1 MLETLLK
8 SVRSKHQEKPISPD
22 AYHKWR
28 MSGVTRRMLE
38 EVEVEL
44 LDKLSE
50 GYPGSIEERALKTAR
65 NEGLQEMSEQILNW
79 KPLELVENPDE

>member
-1 MLETLLK
+1 MLDQMVA
-8 SVRSKHQEKPISPD
+8 SVRDKHQKKPISPE

-28 MSGVTRRMLE
+28 MSGVTQRMLE

-50 GYPGSIEERALKTAR
+50 GYPGSVEERALKTAR

-79 KPLELVENPDE
+79 KPLELVENEDD